1 MRQIHRHGDLAHKC
15 FSGIPAW
22 RRGLL
27 DGLRHGDLDHK
38 CSRGIPAWRRGLLTG
53 LRHGDLA
60 HKYFSAN
67 PAWRR
72 GLLTGLRHGN
82 LAHKYFR
89 GILAWR
95 RGASDRSS
103 ARRPCPQVL
112 QWHPRVAKRVF
123 RPVFGTG
130 TLPTGTPEAS
140 RRGETV
146 ISPTSLRLVTFTEQ
160 AHNAHRPLRGRL
172 PCAVKPIGPH
182 RANDYALHL
191 PGRASADLTGKT
203 NEGQPATGQANEGQA
218 ATGQTT
224 TCQAATCQ
232 TTTCQAASCHPT
244 TLQRRTR
251 KRATNPVFRLLA
263 ALPIIFSNLKKIS
276 CVRFELDFRG
286 QIFTRRRSIAVAM

>member
-1 MRQIHRHGDLAHKC
+1 MGARQIHRHGDLAH
-15 FSGIPAW
+15 
-22 RRGLL
+22 R
-27 DGLRHGDLDHK
+27 
-38 CSRGIPAWRRGLLTG
+38 CSRGIPAWRRVSS
-53 LRHGDLA
+53 DL
-60 HKYFSAN
+60 
-67 PAWRR
+67 
-72 GLLTGLRHGN
+72 
-82 LAHKYFR
+82 
-89 GILAWR
+89 
-95 RGASDRSS
+95 SS

-112 QWHPRVAKRVF
+112 QCQPSVAKGVF
-123 RPVFGTG
+123 RPVFGTA

-203 NEGQPATGQANEGQA
+203 SEGQA
-218 ATGQTT
+218 ATG
-224 TCQAATCQ
+224 Q

-251 KRATNPVFRLLA
+251 KRATNPVFRRLA
-263 ALPIIFSNLKKIS
+263 ALPIIFTYRTGILLVLKLK
-276 CVRFELDFRG
+276 CLRCL
-286 QIFTRRRSIAVAM
+286 VADL